1 MTVGLAESV
10 AIVTLNL
17 CATIVFIRN
26 RNLRKRSTY
35 LVINLAVTGMLAGG
49 VAVYALFYSF
59 GAICNVWK
67 WHSNVH
73 LVNHILISLFLFFPA
88 MSLVNIS
95 IIALERAYATFRP
108 LRYRVLKKLVHGV
121 IIAFVWVTYGL
132 ISIASVLLE
141 YLEEGVHNLYSKIA
155 FVLFCLL
162 IICVS
167 YTCIVIK
174 VRCGAQPRHHGA
186 ASRERKLT
194 MTLLIVTGVSL
205 LSWLPVIMFSIL
217 LYSGKFEMSFSVA
230 FNINRVLWVSVYANC
245 LVNPIFNAIRMP
257 EYRSAVAALFCKKPT
272 LRNRERRDFPLRVM

>member
-1 MTVGLAESV
+1 
-10 AIVTLNL
+10 
-17 CATIVFIRN
+17 
-26 RNLRKRSTY
+26 
-35 LVINLAVTGMLAGG
+35 MLAGG
-49 VAVYALFYSF
+49 IAVYALFYRF
-59 GAICNVWK
+59 GEICNVWK

-73 LVNHILISLFLFFPA
+73 LANHILISLFIFFPA
-88 MSLVNIS
+88 MSLVNLS

-132 ISIASVLLE
+132 ISIASVHFE
-141 YLEEGVHNLYSKIA
+141 YLEEGVHNLYSNIA
-155 FVLFCLL
+155 FALFCLL

-194 MTLLIVTGVSL
+194 MTLLIVTVVSL
-205 LSWLPVIMFSIL
+205 LSWLLGIMFSIL

-230 FNINRVLWVSVYANC
+230 FNINRALWVSVYANC
-245 LVNPIFNAIRMP
+245 LVNPIF
-257 EYRSAVAALFCKKPT
+257 YLTLFACQNIDQ
-272 LRNRERRDFPLRVM
+272 L